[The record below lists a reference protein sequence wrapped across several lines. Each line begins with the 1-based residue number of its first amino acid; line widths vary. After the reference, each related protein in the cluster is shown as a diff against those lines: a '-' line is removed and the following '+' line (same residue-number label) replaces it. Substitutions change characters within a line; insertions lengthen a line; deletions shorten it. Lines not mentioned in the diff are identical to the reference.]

1 MSNNDG
7 DLSEATADLIDNNI
21 TVVGSAEGAA
31 QQAHAVAVL
40 TEWDEFKDLDFES
53 IYQSMM
59 KPAFL
64 FDGRNLLD
72 QNRLSKLGFEVH
84 SIGRA

>member
-1 MSNNDG
+1 MSNDDG
-7 DLSEATADLIDNNI
+7 ELSQATADLINNNI
-21 TVVGSAEGAA
+21 TVVGSAEEAA
-31 QQAHAVAVL
+31 HQAHAVAVL
-40 TEWDEFKDLDFES
+40 TEWDEFKDLDFEL

-72 QNRLSKLGFEVH
+72 QDRLSRLGFEVH
-84 SIGRA
+84 SIGRS